1 MSSGKNDI
9 GSLPLQA
16 ADLFAFEYHLAN
28 RSMKYG
34 QKDFSKLRYPVRALD
49 KISKDKYDWGIL
61 GSDDLR
67 QSIPRMLSKRAQ
79 ASRR

>member
-34 QKDFSKLRYPVRALD
+34 QKDFSKLRYPVRAQN
-49 KISKDKYDWGIL
+49 IEGQIRL
-61 GSDDLR
+61 GYPR
-67 QSIPRMLSKRAQ
+67 QR
-79 ASRR
+79 